1 MNLDVAGKII
11 KEDGYSLGLKNS
23 IERLI
28 QNITSTGNINVI
40 FNFDRETEEFS
51 PDYKNIIYSIIRE
64 GLTNGIKHGRADEV
78 YINIVIKEKKINIV
92 LKDNGLGCSE
102 IIKGNGFKGI
112 EGRVSKIGGIVEYKT
127 EEGKGFEIEVILLIQ
142 TI

>member
-1 MNLDVAGKII
+1 MNLDVARKII

-40 FNFDRETEEFS
+40 FNFDRETEELS

-64 GLTNGIKHGRADEV
+64 GLTNSIKHGRADEV
-78 YINIVIKEKKINIV
+78 YINIVIKERKINIV

-102 IIKGNGFKGI
+102 IIKAMVLKELKDGYLK
-112 EGRVSKIGGIVEYKT
+112 
-127 EEGKGFEIEVILLIQ
+127 
-142 TI
+142 